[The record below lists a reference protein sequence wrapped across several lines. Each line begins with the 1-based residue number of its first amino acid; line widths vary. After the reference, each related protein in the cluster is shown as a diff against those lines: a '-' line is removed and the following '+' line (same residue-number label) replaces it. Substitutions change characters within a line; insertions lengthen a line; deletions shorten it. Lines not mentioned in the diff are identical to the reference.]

1 MLKAH
6 DQHHGTP
13 VYNVQPAGEP
23 PLFIHED
30 REIMEPT
37 SQGLNPYLL

>member
-1 MLKAH
+1 MTSIMVHLH
-6 DQHHGTP
+6 

-37 SQGLNPYLL
+37 SQGLNPSLL